1 MIHDVFA
8 TTGIIDVQGAPR
20 GAGGSFA
27 ADVISGLSAQ
37 HKRLPPK
44 YFYDASGSPVQ
55 RNCRTDEYYVDRSET
70 LLLRSVSPRPP
81 SGPPTAPM
89 RSRHDQTQAGPR

>member
-27 ADVISGLSAQ
+27 ADVISGLSAR

-55 RNCRTDEYYVDRSET
+55 RNLQNGRV
-70 LLLRSVSPRPP
+70 LRRPFRNAA
-81 SGPPTAPM
+81 APQ
-89 RSRHDQTQAGPR
+89 RFA

>member
-27 ADVISGLSAQ
+27 ADAISGLSAR
-37 HKRLPPK
+37 HERLPPK
-44 YFYDASGSPVQ
+44 YFYDASGS
-55 RNCRTDEYYVDRSET
+55 RLFSEICRTDEYYVDRSET

-81 SGPPTAPM
+81 SGHQQP
-89 RSRHDQTQAGPR
+89 Q